1 MTVNNEAAT
10 AAAAEEAQ
18 TAPAEAAEQPNA
30 FEWTRVA
37 GGELV
42 CDLCPDH
49 HKVGQINEPSV

>member
-10 AAAAEEAQ
+10 AEEAQ